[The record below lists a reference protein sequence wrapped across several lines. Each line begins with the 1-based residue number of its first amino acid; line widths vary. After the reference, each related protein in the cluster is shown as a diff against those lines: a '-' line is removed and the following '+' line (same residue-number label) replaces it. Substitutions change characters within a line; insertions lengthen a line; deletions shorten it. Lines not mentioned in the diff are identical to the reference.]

1 MRRDLLTTLRQV
13 RKTVDL
19 RGVKNLLSVSS
30 GSKAQVTVITC
41 VIAAGQAIPPFIIW
55 KQKSMTPQ
63 MAEGEIPGTHYG
75 FSESGWTNMD
85 TFDTWF
91 KRLFLRYAPAS
102 RPLILFMDGHSLHYQ
117 PDTLS
122 LASESGIIIFTL
134 PPNTTH
140 LLQPLDKGVFGPFKA
155 HWKRVCEDFKV
166 SHRQV
171 INEYN
176 FCSLFSKA
184 WLESMTVSNIAGG
197 FRTTGLYPLNRDAI
211 QLPGESNYANKLI
224 TPKLTFTPGK
234 LHPQDS
240 VLTSK
245 DFKTAKAQCYI
256 NPRPSCIKNERIKGP
271 DSATSVQFKPIPPP
285 NAFGV
290 QRGHKGGSTCKCV
303 LLYLHVRVRKSGIHM
318 YI

>member
-1 MRRDLLTTLRQV
+1 MRWDLLTTLRQV

-55 KQKSMTPQ
+55 KRKSMTPQ
-63 MAEGEIPGTHYG
+63 MGEGEIPGTHYG

-85 TFDTWF
+85 IFDTWF

-102 RPLILFMDGHSLHYQ
+102 RPLVLFMDGHSSHYQ

-197 FRTTGLYPLNRDAI
+197 FRTTGLYPVNRDAI

-224 TPKLTFTPGK
+224 TPKLTFTPGNI
-234 LHPQDS
+234 L
-240 VLTSK
+240 
-245 DFKTAKAQCYI
+245 KTAY
-256 NPRPSCIKNERIKGP
+256 
-271 DSATSVQFKPIPPP
+271 
-285 NAFGV
+285 
-290 QRGHKGGSTCKCV
+290 
-303 LLYLHVRVRKSGIHM
+303 
-318 YI
+318 